1 MLNPRLPI
9 RYPLGV
15 NFKLSVVLFL
25 TSLTT
30 GLCVLL
36 SCCTSEDD
44 VTVWKAT
51 FPSPD
56 GPYIATAR
64 TLQNGGFG
72 SNSIQ
77 TEVLLSQAGRTAHPI
92 EVAGFGCDGPMPRPY
107 TLDNV
112 ANAGGS
118 IDLHIE
124 WITPNHLHVT
134 YRNHPEIYFQAIKFD
149 NVVITLD
156 GLDTKGADG
165 NSAQIP
171 R

>member
-1 MLNPRLPI
+1 MPNPRLTI

-15 NFKLSVVLFL
+15 KSNSSVVPLL
-25 TSLTT
+25 ASLTA

-44 VTVWKAT
+44 VTVWKAS
-51 FPSPD
+51 FPSSD
-56 GPYIATAR
+56 GSYIATAR

-77 TEVLLSQAGRTAHPI
+77 TEVLLAQVGRTAHPI
-92 EVAGFGCDGPMPRPY
+92 EVVGFGCDGPMPRPY

-134 YRNHPEIYFQAIKFD
+134 YRNHPEIYFQAIKF
-149 NVVITLD
+149 NNIVITLD
-156 GLDTKGADG
+156 SLDTKGVDS